1 MVSAAVPYSLEPHT
15 LMQLHTLSHTHT
27 HLGLRCRAV
36 LVRATHVNAVV
47 SPGAAVARVAI
58 GGEHTANDVTEVWHV
73 VHVRQRA
80 GDLQSKVE
88 YGSDDAQFGAFES
101 RLGNVGLC
109 CSRMAA
115 RW

>member
-1 MVSAAVPYSLEPHT
+1 
-15 LMQLHTLSHTHT
+15 
-27 HLGLRCRAV
+27 
-36 LVRATHVNAVV
+36 
-47 SPGAAVARVAI
+47 
-58 GGEHTANDVTEVWHV
+58 VWHV

-101 RLGNVGLC
+101 RLGNIELC
-109 CSRMAA
+109 CSRTAA